1 MSDWSLLR
9 VASDLAVYKE
19 ALQEINELI
28 QEWRNGHLEKSDWYF
43 LYQIEGLIDE
53 VGLE

>member
-1 MSDWSLLR
+1 MSQYQWEF
-9 VASDLAVYKE
+9 AVYKE
-19 ALQEINELI
+19 TLQALNELI
-28 QEWRNGHLEKSDWYF
+28 QEWRNGHTDTSDFDF